1 MELKFTPST
10 PLTIGVELE
19 LQLID
24 SNNLDL
30 TPRSIDL
37 LKLIGDSPYIVPEVM
52 QSMIEIKTDICKT
65 TQEAESQL
73 KNHLKLVKSAS
84 DKIGASI
91 ACAGTHPTAKH
102 WERKIYP
109 LPRYSDLIDRNQY
122 ISRRLVIFGLH
133 VHIGVTSGDECIDLM
148 NEFLYELPI
157 LLALSASSPF
167 WEGIDTGLASSRVTL
182 FEAIPTGGHPCQMR
196 NWEDF
201 TNLISALKTAKSIKS
216 YKDIWW
222 DLRPSPSFGTLE
234 IRICDGMPT
243 LQENMAIVALIH
255 CLAAFYLDEMKEG
268 RKREI
273 LPDWIVRE
281 NKWRASRH
289 GIDADLIISPQGESI
304 SFVDYANKL
313 LKKLDKYIVSY
324 GYQDY
329 RAIILNSLKGYTSYQ
344 RQKYVFEKTKDLTS
358 VTKLLINEMN
368 GSI

>member
-1 MELKFTPST
+1 MDLVFSQSA
-10 PLTIGVELE
+10 PLTLGVELE

-24 SNNLDL
+24 SKTFDL
-30 TPRSIDL
+30 SPNSIEL
-37 LKLIGDSPYIVPEVM
+37 LKLIGNTQYIVPEVM

-65 TQEAESQL
+65 AQEAELQL
-73 KNHLKLVKSAS
+73 KNHLKLLKSAS
-84 DKIGASI
+84 EKLGVSL

-102 WERKIYP
+102 WERKIFP
-109 LPRYSDLIDRNQY
+109 LPRYSELIDRNQF

-148 NEFLYELPI
+148 NEFLYELPV

-201 TNLISALKTAKSIKS
+201 KNLIFALKTARSINS

-243 LQENMAIVALIH
+243 VQENMALVALIH
-255 CLAAFYLDEMKEG
+255 CLAAFYMDEIREG
-268 RKREI
+268 RKREV

-289 GIDADLIISPQGESI
+289 GIDADLIVSTRGENISLI
-304 SFVDYANKL
+304 DYANKL
-313 LKKLDKYIVSY
+313 LKILDKYICSY

-329 RAIILNSLKGYTSYQ
+329 KELILNSLKGYASYQ
-344 RQKYVFEKTKDLTS
+344 RQKYIFEKTKDLTS
-358 VTKLLINEMN
+358 VTKLLINELN